1 MQSITELS
9 KLNGR
14 VYVYLPSDEVGIA
27 FMNQAEKEGFT
38 FCDGVKPT
46 QRAYNRI
53 MAVNSN
59 HTINYVGWAGH
70 AAYGAS
76 VGVLGGLPFVRI
88 RTRIQNDGAL
98 IFSKV

>member
-9 KLNGR
+9 KLDGR
-14 VYVYLPSDEVGIA
+14 VYVYLSSDEIGEA
-27 FMNQAEKEGFT
+27 FLQQAEKEGFT

-46 QRAYNRI
+46 QRAYNRL

-76 VGVLGGLPFVRI
+76 VGVLGGQKLYRI
-88 RTRIQNDGAL
+88 VL
-98 IFSKV
+98 